1 MPIVRTGETEADRE
15 LERWN
20 KPYVYAP
27 FPRMLYR
34 GVLKSNG
41 QHDVEML
48 TVDTDADLRR
58 SMADGWLES
67 PVDAKRSVESAEQD
81 IALAAA
87 ENAAAAQRMSR
98 KAQRELST
106 REASTHRHVIE

>member
-41 QHDVEML
+41 QIGR
-48 TVDTDADLRR
+48 A
-58 SMADGWLES
+58 
-67 PVDAKRSVESAEQD
+67 
-81 IALAAA
+81 
-87 ENAAAAQRMSR
+87 
-98 KAQRELST
+98 
-106 REASTHRHVIE
+106 HV